1 MNHIFKTNRIL
12 DRMNQMIDNAIDGKS
27 LETHFD
33 ETKMSALETKLERYL
48 EMTRTSREQ
57 LAEDKTKINELISDI
72 SHQTKTPLANI
83 LLYSQLLAE
92 SGLPDKEMQYVRLLA
107 EQTDK
112 LNFLITSLIKGSR
125 LESGIIAV
133 VPKLLPIAPLLRN
146 IIKQSAAK
154 AASKSIT
161 VSCQETGVSAYY
173 DAKWTYEALCNI
185 MDNAVKY
192 TPSEGCITISVIPY
206 QLFCRIDIADTGIGM
221 PENEIPL
228 IFSRFY
234 RSPSVSNEEGIGI
247 GLYLSREIISKEGGY
262 IQVKSK
268 PGKGSVF
275 SVFLPME
282 N

>member
-1 MNHIFKTNRIL
+1 MNHIFKTDRIL

-27 LETHFD
+27 LETQFD
-33 ETKMSALETKLERYL
+33 ETKMSALESKLERYL

-57 LAEDKTKINELISDI
+57 LAEDKAKINELISDI

-125 LESGIIAV
+125 LESGIITVA
-133 VPKLLPIAPLLRN
+133 PKLLPIAPLLRN
-146 IIKQSAAK
+146 IIEQSAAK
-154 AASKSIT
+154 AASKSIK
-161 VSCQETGVSAYY
+161 VSCQETAVSAYY
-173 DAKWTYEALCNI
+173 DARWTYEALCNI

-192 TPSEGCITISVIPY
+192 TPCEGCITISVIPY